1 VNPDVLK
8 QVTELVSTVGTLG
21 LVIVA
26 VWAFYTRR
34 IMTKSERE
42 ALDVGWQKRWDE
54 RERDYS
60 ANVQQMIAYVEQRR
74 LEERQGRVEAEK
86 RLTDVIDNVEALTAL
101 LQQVKDEVLRAPAR
115 RATHA

>member
-1 VNPDVLK
+1 VSPDVLK
-8 QVTELVSTVGTLG
+8 EWTELISTVGTLG
-21 LVIVA
+21 LVVVA

-42 ALDVGWQKRWDE
+42 ALDVGWQKRWEE

-60 ANVQQMIAYVEQRR
+60 ANIQQMLAYVEQRR

-86 RLTDVIDNVEALTAL
+86 RLSDVIDNVEALTAL
-101 LQQVKDEVLRAPAR
+101 LQQVKDEVIRAPAR
-115 RATHA
+115 ASTHA